1 MCCVQLKVH
10 VCFFMSECRVRHD
23 CFPTGRVLGNGD
35 TQAGTDPESGCE
47 HERGTCE

>member
-1 MCCVQLKVH
+1 
-10 VCFFMSECRVRHD
+10 MSECRVRHD